1 MWAHFIGRNDR
12 KSMTN
17 YLCVHR
23 FIAIVGLIVG
33 LSLSAALNAQV
44 EITDSHGKYRFS
56 EPPKRFVALNWAL
69 AEQLIALDEVPLG
82 IAGLDQFQRLG
93 SRLPSL
99 DGVQDLGPRLTPDLQ
114 KIRDLQPE
122 IIFIGYSQ
130 RSLLRPL
137 SNIATVVYFK
147 NFGRRYDNAKK
158 SEERLLEL
166 AKLFE
171 KTNFAERLIA
181 QRDNAIEQSKQK
193 LNAAFADTVLPK
205 VMMVAPA
212 AKGKRLH
219 GLFGRNS
226 MPFAA
231 ARSLGLDAVTT
242 QKTDKFGAIQVSSSE
257 LSELF
262 RLNSDKTV
270 NKTKVPIC
278 IIEFANYLP
287 EVAENQPKL
296 INMKDADCYLGVDY
310 QQAFGGV
317 MSLQWL
323 AEGIAKSLMEF
334 KSANLPN
341 SR

>member
-1 MWAHFIGRNDR
+1 MLVHFIDRNDR
-12 KSMTN
+12 KSMTS
-17 YLCVHR
+17 YLQVHR
-23 FIAIVGLIVG
+23 LIAIVAL
-33 LSLSAALNAQV
+33 LLSAALNAQV
-44 EITDSHGKYRFS
+44 EITDSHGKYHFS

-69 AEQLIALDEVPLG
+69 AEQLIALDEIPLG

-93 SRLPSL
+93 SRLPLL

-114 KIRDLQPE
+114 KIRNLKPE

-147 NFGRRYDNAKK
+147 NFGRRYDNARK

-171 KTNFAERLIA
+171 KTELAEQLIV
-181 QRDNAIEQSKQK
+181 QRDNAVEQSKQE
-193 LNAAFADTVLPK
+193 LNSAFVDTILPK
-205 VMMVAPA
+205 VMMVVPA
-212 AKGKRLH
+212 GEGKRLH
-219 GLFGRNS
+219 GLFGSNS

-231 ARSLGLDAVTT
+231 AGSLGLDVITT
-242 QKTDKFGAIQVSSSE
+242 EKTDKFGAAQVSSSE

-262 RLNSDKTV
+262 RQNADKT
-270 NKTKVPIC
+270 KAPAC

-287 EVAENQPKL
+287 DLVESQQKL
-296 INMKDADCYLGVDY
+296 INMKEAGCYLSVDY

-323 AEGIAKSLMEF
+323 AESIAKSLIEF
-334 KSANLPN
+334 KSTDLPN